1 MRSVYGNDGSGA
13 DWTSALLAK
22 LNSFVTRADVA
33 GLVVPVDADASTVAA
48 YNAWN
53 GSPCSASAANG
64 VVDAVNAV
72 VRRYKNLPAIS
83 GGAPN
88 LTSVVLVGSDQQLP
102 MRRITDLTWSANENG
117 YAESDSTDS
126 SHDNPLSAAQ
136 KQGDLLSDDAYGSL
150 TPLSWADRRLYLPD
164 LAVGRLVETPEEIQG
179 QLDQFTGA
187 GGALTP
193 STALTTGYDFLADG
207 THAVDSALA
216 HDVTG
221 ARSALIDDLGSTS
234 PWTKAALLAKL
245 FPSTGGSP
253 YLDSINAH
261 FDHNRALTSAGNA
274 TTSSDLLTVT
284 DITAHT
290 PPASPPDPTAGLRGR
305 VLFSMG
311 CHAGLNVPEGYVGP
325 GSLGHDWAQT
335 FAAEKAIWVANT
347 GYGLGDTASVALS
360 EEVMRQFAQRLD
372 GSMTAGEAL
381 QYAKHAYFGL
391 LGAYGVYDE
400 KAMEEA
406 VYYGLPMWR
415 VGGQAYTP
423 GTSTSVPAPAVTPT
437 PPADPAAA
445 HATTLNTTDSCFSGL
460 TAADITVSPTFTQS
474 TAPGGRGTLWSVGGE
489 VQDTHYRPIQPRTSV
504 GLAGSTPAAGSRI
517 TDLSTQ
523 DFTGV
528 DPVFGRPTVDLSAHE
543 PEASAPD
550 STFPSQFETL
560 TSFSTPT
567 GPVQRLVMI
576 PGQFFSSRRS
586 TLGTQRLFTSM
597 TSRVLFSTSSNY
609 TPPTMTN
616 AVSALSGSGVS
627 FSVDATAHAPDTVAR
642 VVVLFH
648 TAGAS
653 SWQRLNLT
661 HGSGSTWSGVAGN
674 ISEAVEWFA
683 QAEDTAGN
691 VGITD
696 DKGLLFGSQAGFKAT
711 VLGPV
716 GANGWFTGPPTVD
729 ADGPAASYRV
739 IVDGVDRG
747 PVPQQMAA
755 GSHAVVVT
763 GSDNSTHSLGTI
775 KVDSLPPTARF
786 ISPSPPAFKLGA
798 SGDYVIECTDL
809 LSGVVDCPGPGT
821 VNTSNAGGGVLSFTI
836 HDGAG
841 NAASIS
847 LPYTVQTDFV
857 GFTQPVNDPW
867 TPTTGSVFKY
877 GSTIPLK
884 FQLKNGAGALISDAL
899 AQTIANQ
906 CAAKLSFVKTGTNA
920 LPVDETA
927 YTDASDSG
935 GCFRYD
941 LTARQF
947 IYNLGTKALPNAAA
961 GQQWSLRAL
970 ITLNGGTMADH
981 AVLVGLK

>member
-72 VRRYKNLPAIS
+72 VRRYKNLPATS

-207 THAVDSALA
+207 AHAVDSALA

-221 ARSALIDDLGSTS
+221 ARSALIDDPGSTS

-261 FDHNRALTSAGNA
+261 FDHNRALTAAGNA
-274 TTSSDLLTVT
+274 ATSSDLFTVT
-284 DITAHT
+284 DITNHT

-325 GSLGHDWAQT
+325 GSMAHDWAQT

-347 GYGLGDTASVALS
+347 GYGLGATASVALS

-415 VGGQAYTP
+415 VGGPAYHAGDTLP
-423 GTSTSVPAPAVTPT
+423 TLNPAAPT
-437 PPADPAAA
+437 DPPAA
-445 HATTLNTTDSCFSGL
+445 HVIKSDGIDTGFSGL
-460 TAADITVSPTFTQS
+460 TTAEITINPTFTRTS
-474 TAPGGRGTLWSVGGE
+474 TSKGDVWSVGGE
-489 VQDTHYRPIQPRTSV
+489 TQVTHYRPIQPRTSV
-504 GLAGSTPAAGSRI
+504 GVTRPDGQQAHGALITALASQDQVGVNPAFA
-517 TDLSTQ
+517 
-523 DFTGV
+523 
-528 DPVFGRPTVDLSAHE
+528 RPTVDLGANE

-550 STFPSQFETL
+550 MAFPAQFETL
-560 TSFSTPT
+560 TKFATP
-567 GPVQRLVMI
+567 GGDAQRLVMI
-576 PGQFFSSRRS
+576 PGQFFSSRTR
-586 TLGTQRLFTSM
+586 TTGTQRLFTSM
-597 TSRVLFSTSSNY
+597 TSRVLFSPSENFMA
-609 TPPTMTN
+609 PTVTN
-616 AVSALSGSGVS
+616 ATSAFVGGGVT
-627 FSVDATAHAPDTVAR
+627 FSVDALPNNPDSVVR
-642 VVVLFH
+642 VIVLSH
-648 TAGAS
+648 TAGTTA
-653 SWQRLNLT
+653 WQRLGLA
-661 HGSGSTWSGVAGN
+661 HGAGQTWSGSA
-674 ISEAVEWFA
+674 
-683 QAEDTAGN
+683 
-691 VGITD
+691 
-696 DKGLLFGSQAGFKAT
+696 
-711 VLGPV
+711 
-716 GANGWFTGPPTVD
+716 
-729 ADGPAASYRV
+729 
-739 IVDGVDRG
+739 
-747 PVPQQMAA
+747 
-755 GSHAVVVT
+755 
-763 GSDNSTHSLGTI
+763 
-775 KVDSLPPTARF
+775 
-786 ISPSPPAFKLGA
+786 
-798 SGDYVIECTDL
+798 
-809 LSGVVDCPGPGT
+809 
-821 VNTSNAGGGVLSFTI
+821 
-836 HDGAG
+836 
-841 NAASIS
+841 
-847 LPYTVQTDFV
+847 
-857 GFTQPVNDPW
+857 
-867 TPTTGSVFKY
+867 
-877 GSTIPLK
+877 
-884 FQLKNGAGALISDAL
+884 
-899 AQTIANQ
+899 
-906 CAAKLSFVKTGTNA
+906 
-920 LPVDETA
+920 
-927 YTDASDSG
+927 
-935 GCFRYD
+935 
-941 LTARQF
+941 
-947 IYNLGTKALPNAAA
+947 
-961 GQQWSLRAL
+961 
-970 ITLNGGTMADH
+970 
-981 AVLVGLK
+981 